1 MVTVP
6 SYFTGRGEDKIHI
19 PIIINV
25 AHGTIFNFSNTTT
38 HKNTTIMTKIGDKT
52 RHQHNAATRTCPD
65 LTTRHSTTPAHF
77 QTCRVAPFTP
87 QMSGES
93 KCRLGMRNLQHP
105 NTTDT
110 HFASVTPRNEVENG
124 NEKVTVFQHYQ
135 HPLSFSHFKKLSGE
149 WKWERNCIPTLDTHF
164 ASATKNPSG
173 KSKCNLEMS

>member
-19 PIIINV
+19 PIIISV

-93 KCRLGMRNLQHP
+93 KCRLGMRN
-105 NTTDT
+105 
-110 HFASVTPRNEVENG
+110 S
-124 NEKVTVFQHYQ
+124 
-135 HPLSFSHFKKLSGE
+135 
-149 WKWERNCIPTLDTHF
+149 IPTLQTLTLLQSFQETKWRMEMRKLLYSNTTNTHF
-164 ASATKNPSG
+164 PSVT
-173 KSKCNLEMS
+173 SRN